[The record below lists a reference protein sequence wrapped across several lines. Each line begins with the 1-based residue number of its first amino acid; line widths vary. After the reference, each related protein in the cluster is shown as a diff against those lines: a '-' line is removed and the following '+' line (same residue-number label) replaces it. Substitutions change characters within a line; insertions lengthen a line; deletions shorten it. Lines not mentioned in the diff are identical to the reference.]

1 MTGNSSVKKD
11 RPTKLESPSCRHST
25 GAHGVVV
32 VVVVVVVDVVVAV
45 DVVIPIAVI
54 AILVVVLVVT
64 VVVVVTAVAA
74 VVIVV
79 VVVGAQNLESTLSIE
94 FSLLKNK
101 QLFLT
106 RRGCG
111 WSLQRPRCDRSRLI
125 K

>member
-25 GAHGVVV
+25 GAHGVI
-32 VVVVVVVDVVVAV
+32 VDVVVVAV

-106 RRGCG
+106 RRVCG